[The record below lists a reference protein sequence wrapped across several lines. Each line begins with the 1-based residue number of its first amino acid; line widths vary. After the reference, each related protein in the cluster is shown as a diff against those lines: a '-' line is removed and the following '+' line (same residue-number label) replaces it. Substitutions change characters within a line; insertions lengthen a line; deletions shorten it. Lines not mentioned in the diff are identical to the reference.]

1 MFCRNNNYPSER
13 VSSPSIFSSH
23 GAHGRISQGAHSPNI
38 MSPSLHTQFNNGGVG
53 HVGNQ
58 RVISPVDAYDPH
70 AEPEFLTEGERLEV
84 VLGDTVVL
92 PCQLRNLGKTNI

>member
-1 MFCRNNNYPSER
+1 
-13 VSSPSIFSSH
+13 
-23 GAHGRISQGAHSPNI
+23 

-70 AEPEFLTEGERLEV
+70 AEPEFLTDGERLEV

-92 PCQLRNLGKTNI
+92 PCQLRNLGKTSIQSLFLLISIILFMWVFIFGSTVVKVQFSIKICFKI